1 MLVLTEPHF
10 VCTLMLARKAL
21 GGLVFGN
28 ADNKKQLEAI
38 VWPAIR
44 TLAEQRLQSFREQG
58 TVSDHCAVYAAVASA
73 RSSTQHLSLYSLVR
87 LILLPLQLAE

>member
-1 MLVLTEPHF
+1 MLI
-10 VCTLMLARKAL
+10 RKAL

-44 TLAEQRLQSFREQG
+44 TLAEQRLQTYREQG
-58 TVSDHCAVYAAVASA
+58 TVSTNRCTLLAKCIILRQHVAVKSWRHVVA
-73 RSSTQHLSLYSLVR
+73 RSPCEVQ
-87 LILLPLQLAE
+87 